1 MPQLV
6 RHDACDSGGKMGD
19 EDLKQLPLKSLHEA
33 AGATFGAF
41 AGWSMPLSYSPGV
54 MKEHLHT
61 REHAGLFDIS
71 HMKLVL
77 FHGPDVGRLLS
88 RLCPIDADAIA
99 DRHSKYTFLLNGEAG
114 IIDDLIVTRLS
125 EQRYMAV
132 VNAGNAE
139 VDLKHIDENA
149 AAFDCAVEPLDR
161 VFLALQG
168 PAASALMAE
177 AGFDLDALTFM
188 QAMEPR
194 PGWFISRSGYTGED
208 GFEIAAPA
216 DEAETMAA
224 TLLADERCQW
234 TGLAARDSL
243 RLEAGLCLH
252 GQDIDQS
259 TTPLDANLM
268 WAIAKPLRETGQFI
282 GADALRAAI
291 AEGAG
296 EKRVGLKPDG
306 RQPVRAGAELF
317 DTNGNSA
324 GRVTSGGFGPSVGH
338 PVSMGYVN
346 PDLTATG
353 TALMAEVRGR
363 EVPISVAALPFI
375 PPRTRRGQ

>member
-1 MPQLV
+1 
-6 RHDACDSGGKMGD
+6 MGD

-41 AGWSMPLSYSPGV
+41 AGWSMPLSYSLGV

-77 FHGPDVGRLLS
+77 ITGSQAGGLLS
-88 RLCPIDADAIA
+88 RLCPINPDTMSDS
-99 DRHSKYTFLLNGEAG
+99 HSKYTFLLNEQAG
-114 IIDDLIVTRLS
+114 IIDDLIVTRLGDH
-125 EQRYMAV
+125 RFIAV

-139 VDLKHIDENA
+139 GDLRHIIENA
-149 AAFDCAVEPLDR
+149 SGFDCTIEPLDR

-168 PAASALMAE
+168 PDASQLME
-177 AGFDLDALTFM
+177 MAGFEPGALKFM
-188 QAMEPR
+188 QAAEPKS
-194 PGWFISRSGYTGED
+194 GWFTSRSGYTGED
-208 GFEIAAPA
+208 GFEIAVPA
-216 DEAETMAA
+216 DEAKVMAEN
-224 TLLADERCQW
+224 LLADERCQW
-234 TGLAARDSL
+234 IGLAARDSL

-252 GQDIDQS
+252 GQDIDQT

-282 GADALRAAI
+282 GADALRTAI
-291 AEGAG
+291 SNGAG
-296 EKRVGLKPDG
+296 KKRVGLQPDG

-317 DTNGNSA
+317 DMDGNPA

-338 PVSMGYVN
+338 PVSMGYVS
-346 PDLTATG
+346 PELTAPG
-353 TALMAEVRGR
+353 TALVAEVRGR
-363 EVPISVAALPFI
+363 QVPISVAALPFI
-375 PPRTRRGQ
+375 PPRTHRG